1 MKTMES
7 NNKVAH
13 TGNESAAERI
23 RMDFEKL
30 RTDIEKAFEEL
41 RTTTEKNSRIL
52 LLEIAVVVGLGV
64 VVMSLIAG
72 LIVS

>member
-1 MKTMES
+1 MKTMET